1 MAVKREDWQKV
12 YQPRQ
17 GALEARVGQT
27 LRMLDTQTNGR
38 TWVMKKTM
46 ALILAAVLLL
56 GAAAALAAGLI
67 FSDRVDAK
75 TAARQALAGQYG
87 FTPAMEAFFDCE
99 VSGDGR
105 SVVFTPAA
113 DTGAGVEGRL
123 GVYTVTLGKGRQ
135 ATASWSHDGETIG
148 GDLQSPVWDTEL
160 LAAALE
166 RKAAGEEWIDIV
178 LDAEQTT
185 VNVTPE
191 EAIEIARR
199 AATEQFG
206 IDGLRVLED
215 WGAHLYY
222 RGVEKAQKDGKGAKC
237 YQVRFTQENEHG
249 TEYAVSLYANSGEVF
264 ECRRLEEE
272 QDEACDANADYWRA
286 APGSEQA
293 KALAAITPEQAAQL
307 AKDAAAEVYG
317 LSQAQK
323 DSMEWVEDV
332 APSPYAMAGDT
343 PVIQIWLWLW
353 QGGTSAPFAE
363 GDGVY
368 QVEVNAQTGTIESIL
383 YDSTLSGNG

>member
-1 MAVKREDWQKV
+1 MKREDWQRV

-27 LRMLDTQTNGR
+27 LRMLDTQTNER
-38 TWVMKKTM
+38 TWTMKKTM
-46 ALILAAVLLL
+46 ALVLAAVLLL

-67 FSDRVDAK
+67 FSDQVDVK
-75 TAARQALAGQYG
+75 TVARQALAGQYG

-105 SVVFTPAA
+105 TAVFTPAE
-113 DTGAGVEGRL
+113 TGAGIEEKL

-148 GDLQSPVWDTEL
+148 EDTQSPVWDTKL
-160 LAAALE
+160 LAEAIA

-178 LDAEQTT
+178 LDAEQTA

-191 EAIEIARR
+191 EAIAIARR

-206 IDGLRVLED
+206 MDDLKVFED

-222 RGVEKAQKDGKGAKC
+222 RGVEKAEKDGKGAKC
-237 YQVRFTQENEHG
+237 YQVRFMQGDERG

-264 ECRRLEEE
+264 ECRRMEEE
-272 QDEACDANADYWRA
+272 QSEDYDANISWHA

-293 KALAAITPEQAAQL
+293 KALAEITPEQAAQL

-317 LSQAQK
+317 LSPAQK
-323 DSMEWVEDV
+323 DSMEWIDDV

-343 PVIQIWLWLW
+343 PVIQIYLWLW
-353 QGGTSAPFAE
+353 EGGSSAPFVE

-368 QVEVNAQTGTIESIL
+368 QVEVNAQSGTIESIL

>member
-1 MAVKREDWQKV
+1 MKREDWQRV

-27 LRMLDTQTNGR
+27 LRMLDTRTNGR
-38 TWVMKKTM
+38 TWAMKKTM
-46 ALILAAVLLL
+46 ALALAAVLLL

-67 FSDRVDAK
+67 FSDKVDAK

-105 SVVFTPAA
+105 TAVFTPAE
-113 DTGAGVEGRL
+113 TGAGIEERL

-135 ATASWSHDGETIG
+135 VTVSWSHDGETIG
-148 GDLQSPVWDTEL
+148 EDTQSPVWDTGL
-160 LAAALE
+160 LAAAIA

-178 LDAEQTT
+178 LDAEQTA

-191 EAIEIARR
+191 EAIAIARK
-199 AATEQFG
+199 AATEKFG
-206 IDGLRVLED
+206 VDDLKVLED

-222 RGVEKAQKDGKGAKC
+222 RGVEKAKKDSKGAKC
-237 YQVRFTQENEHG
+237 YQVRFTQGDERG

-264 ECRRLEEE
+264 ECRRMEEE
-272 QDEACDANADYWRA
+272 HSEAYDAGINWHA

-293 KALAAITPEQAAQL
+293 QALAKITPEQAAQL

-317 LSQAQK
+317 LSPAQK
-323 DSMEWVEDV
+323 DSMEWIDDV

-343 PVIQIWLWLW
+343 PVIQITLWLW
-353 QGGTSAPFAE
+353 QGGSSAPFVE

>member
-1 MAVKREDWQKV
+1 MKREDWQRV

-17 GALEARVGQT
+17 DALEARVGQT
-27 LRMLDTQTNGR
+27 LRMLDTQNNER
-38 TWVMKKTM
+38 TWTMKKTM
-46 ALILAAVLLL
+46 ALALAAVLLL

-67 FSDRVDAK
+67 LSERVDAK

-87 FTPAMEAFFDCE
+87 FTPEMEAFFDCE
-99 VSGDGR
+99 VSEDGR
-105 SVVFTPAA
+105 TVSFTPAA
-113 DTGAGVEGRL
+113 QTGAGVEGKL
-123 GVYTVTLGKGRQ
+123 GVYTVTLGKGHQ

-148 GDLQSPVWDTEL
+148 EDTQSPVWDTAL

-178 LDAEQTT
+178 LNAEQTA

-191 EAIEIARR
+191 EAIAIARR
-199 AATEQFG
+199 AATEKFG
-206 IDGLRVLED
+206 IDDLMVVED

-222 RGVEKAQKDGKGAKC
+222 RGVEKAEKDGKGAKC
-237 YQVRFTQENEHG
+237 YQVRFTQGDECG

-264 ECRRLEEE
+264 ECRSLEEE
-272 QDEACDANADYWRA
+272 QDVVYDASVSWHA

-293 KALAAITPEQAAQL
+293 KALAEITPEQAAQL
-307 AKDAAAEVYG
+307 AKDAAAEAYG
-317 LSQAQK
+317 LSPAQA
-323 DSMEWVEDV
+323 DSMEWVADV

-343 PVIQIWLWLW
+343 PVIQIYLWLW
-353 QGGTSAPFAE
+353 QGGSSAPFAE

-383 YDSTLSGNG
+383 YDSTLAGNG

>member
-1 MAVKREDWQKV
+1 MKREDWQRV
-12 YQPRQ
+12 YQPRE
-17 GALEARVGQT
+17 GALEMRVRQT
-27 LRMLDTQTNGR
+27 LRTLDTQTNGR
-38 TWVMKKTM
+38 TWKMKKTM
-46 ALILAAVLLL
+46 ALALAAVLLL

-75 TAARQALAGQYG
+75 TAARQVLAWQYG

-105 SVVFTPAA
+105 TVVFTPAA
-113 DTGAGVEGRL
+113 HTGAGIEGKL

-135 ATASWSHDGETIG
+135 AMASWSHDGETIG
-148 GDLQSPVWDTEL
+148 EGTQSPVWDTKL
-160 LAAALE
+160 LAAAIA

-178 LDAEQTT
+178 LDAEQTA

-191 EAIEIARR
+191 EAIEIARK

-206 IDGLRVLED
+206 MDDLKVLED

-222 RGVEKAQKDGKGAKC
+222 RGVEKALKDGKGAKC
-237 YQVRFTQENEHG
+237 YQVRFTQGDERG
-249 TEYAVSLYANSGEVF
+249 TEYTVSLYANSGEVF

-272 QDEACDANADYWRA
+272 QSEVCDANISWRA

-293 KALAAITPEQAAQL
+293 QTLAEITPEQAAQL

-317 LSQAQK
+317 LSPAQK
-323 DSMEWVEDV
+323 DSMEWIDDV

-343 PVIQIWLWLW
+343 PVIQIYLWLW
-353 QGGTSAPFAE
+353 QGGSSAPFVE

>member
-1 MAVKREDWQKV
+1 MKREDWQRV

-27 LRMLDTQTNGR
+27 LRMLDTQTNER
-38 TWVMKKTM
+38 TWTMKKTM
-46 ALILAAVLLL
+46 ALVLAAVLLL

-67 FSDRVDAK
+67 FSDQVDAK
-75 TAARQALAGQYG
+75 TVARQALAGQYG

-105 SVVFTPAA
+105 TAVFTPAE
-113 DTGAGVEGRL
+113 TGAGIEEKL
-123 GVYTVTLGKGRQ
+123 GVYTVTLGKGNR
-135 ATASWSHDGETIG
+135 ATVSWSHDGQTIG
-148 GDLQSPVWDTEL
+148 EGTQSPAWDTKL
-160 LAAALE
+160 LAAAIA

-178 LDAEQTT
+178 LDAEQTA

-191 EAIEIARR
+191 EAIDIARR

-206 IDGLRVLED
+206 VDDLKVLED

-222 RGVEKAQKDGKGAKC
+222 RGVEKAEKDGKGAKC
-237 YQVRFTQENEHG
+237 YQVRFTQGDEHG

-264 ECRRLEEE
+264 ECRRMEEE
-272 QDEACDANADYWRA
+272 QSEDYDANISWHA

-293 KALAAITPEQAAQL
+293 KALAEITPEQAAQL

-317 LSQAQK
+317 LSPAQK
-323 DSMEWVEDV
+323 DSMEWIDDV

-343 PVIQIWLWLW
+343 PVIQIYLWLW
-353 QGGTSAPFAE
+353 ESGPSAPFVE

-368 QVEVNAQTGTIESIL
+368 QVEVNAQTGTIERIL

>member
-1 MAVKREDWQKV
+1 MKREDWQRV

-27 LRMLDTQTNGR
+27 LRMLDTQTNER
-38 TWVMKKTM
+38 IWAMKKTM
-46 ALILAAVLLL
+46 ALALAAVLLL

-67 FSDRVDAK
+67 FSDKVDAK

-99 VSGDGR
+99 VSGDG
-105 SVVFTPAA
+105 STAVVTPAE
-113 DTGAGVEGRL
+113 TGAGIEEKL
-123 GVYTVTLGKGRQ
+123 GVYTVTLGKGNR
-135 ATASWSHDGETIG
+135 ATVSWSHDGETIG
-148 GDLQSPVWDTEL
+148 EDTQSPVWDTGL
-160 LAAALE
+160 LAAAIA

-178 LDAEQTT
+178 LDAEQTA

-191 EAIEIARR
+191 EAIAIARR
-199 AATEQFG
+199 AATEKFG
-206 IDGLRVLED
+206 IDNLEVFED
-215 WGAHLYY
+215 WGAQLYY
-222 RGVEKAQKDGKGAKC
+222 RGVQKAEKDGKGAKC
-237 YQVRFTQENEHG
+237 YQVRFTQGDERG

-264 ECRRLEEE
+264 ECRRMEEE
-272 QDEACDANADYWRA
+272 QSEDYDANISWHA

-293 KALAAITPEQAAQL
+293 KALAEITPEQAAQL

-317 LSQAQK
+317 LSPAQK
-323 DSMEWVEDV
+323 DSMEWIDDV

-343 PVIQIWLWLW
+343 PVIQIYLWLW
-353 QGGTSAPFAE
+353 QGGSSAPFAE

>member
-1 MAVKREDWQKV
+1 M
-12 YQPRQ
+12 
-17 GALEARVGQT
+17 
-27 LRMLDTQTNGR
+27 
-38 TWVMKKTM
+38 
-46 ALILAAVLLL
+46 
-56 GAAAALAAGLI
+56 
-67 FSDRVDAK
+67 
-75 TAARQALAGQYG
+75 
-87 FTPAMEAFFDCE
+87 
-99 VSGDGR
+99 
-105 SVVFTPAA
+105 
-113 DTGAGVEGRL
+113 
-123 GVYTVTLGKGRQ
+123 YTVTLGKGRQ
-135 ATASWSHDGETIG
+135 ATVSWSHDGETIG
-148 GDLQSPVWDTEL
+148 EDTQSPVWDTGL
-160 LAAALE
+160 LAAAIE

-178 LDAEQTT
+178 LDEEQTA

-191 EAIEIARR
+191 EAIAIARR

-206 IDGLRVLED
+206 VDDLKVLED

-222 RGVEKAQKDGKGAKC
+222 RGVEKVKKDGKGAKC
-237 YQVRFTQENEHG
+237 YQVRFTQGDERG

-264 ECRRLEEE
+264 ECMRMEEE

-293 KALAAITPEQAAQL
+293 QALAKITPEQAAQL

-317 LSQAQK
+317 LSPAQK
-323 DSMEWVEDV
+323 DSMEWVDDV

-343 PVIQIWLWLW
+343 PVIQIYLWLW
-353 QGGTSAPFAE
+353 QGGSSAPFVE

>member
-1 MAVKREDWQKV
+1 MAVKREDWQRV

-27 LRMLDTQTNGR
+27 LRMLDTRTNGR
-38 TWVMKKTM
+38 TWTMKKTM
-46 ALILAAVLLL
+46 ALALAAVLLL

-67 FSDRVDAK
+67 FSDQVDAK
-75 TAARQALAGQYG
+75 TAARQALAEQYG

-105 SVVFTPAA
+105 TVVFTPAA
-113 DTGAGVEGRL
+113 DTGAGIEERL

-135 ATASWSHDGETIG
+135 ATTSWSHDGQTIG
-148 GDLQSPVWDTEL
+148 EGTQSPVWDTKL
-160 LAAALE
+160 LATAIA

-178 LDAEQTT
+178 LDAEQTA

-199 AATEQFG
+199 AATEKFG
-206 IDGLRVLED
+206 MDDLKVLED

-222 RGVEKAQKDGKGAKC
+222 RGVEKAEKDGKGAKC
-237 YQVRFTQENEHG
+237 YQVRFTQEDERG

-264 ECRRLEEE
+264 ECRRMEEE
-272 QDEACDANADYWRA
+272 QSEDYDANISWHA

-293 KALAAITPEQAAQL
+293 QALAKITPEQAAQL
-307 AKDAAAEVYG
+307 AKDAAAAVYG
-317 LSQAQK
+317 LSPAQK
-323 DSMEWVEDV
+323 DSMEWIDDV

-343 PVIQIWLWLW
+343 PVIQIYLWLW
-353 QGGTSAPFAE
+353 QGGSSAPFAE
-363 GDGVY
+363 GDGAY
-368 QVEVNAQTGTIESIL
+368 HVEVNAQTGTIESIL

>member
-1 MAVKREDWQKV
+1 MKREDWQRV

-27 LRMLDTQTNGR
+27 LRMLDTRTNGR
-38 TWVMKKTM
+38 TWAMKKTM
-46 ALILAAVLLL
+46 ALALAAVLLL

-67 FSDRVDAK
+67 FSDKVDAK

-105 SVVFTPAA
+105 TAVFTPAE
-113 DTGAGVEGRL
+113 TGAGIEERL

-135 ATASWSHDGETIG
+135 ATVSWSHDGETIG
-148 GDLQSPVWDTEL
+148 EDTQSPVWDTGL
-160 LAAALE
+160 LAAAIE

-178 LDAEQTT
+178 LDAEQTA

-191 EAIEIARR
+191 EAIAIARR
-199 AATEQFG
+199 AATEKFG
-206 IDGLRVLED
+206 IDNLEVFED

-222 RGVEKAQKDGKGAKC
+222 RGVQKAEKDGKGAKC
-237 YQVRFTQENEHG
+237 YQVRFMQGDERG

-264 ECRRLEEE
+264 ECRRMEEE
-272 QDEACDANADYWRA
+272 QSEDYDANISWHA

-293 KALAAITPEQAAQL
+293 KALAEITPEQAAQL

-317 LSQAQK
+317 LSPAQK
-323 DSMEWVEDV
+323 DSMEWIDDV

-343 PVIQIWLWLW
+343 PVIQIYLWLW
-353 QGGTSAPFAE
+353 EGGSSAPFVE

>member
-1 MAVKREDWQKV
+1 MKREDWQRV

-27 LRMLDTQTNGR
+27 LRMLDTRTNGR
-38 TWVMKKTM
+38 TWAMKKTM
-46 ALILAAVLLL
+46 ALALAAVLLL

-67 FSDRVDAK
+67 FSDKVDAK

-105 SVVFTPAA
+105 TVVFTPAA
-113 DTGAGVEGRL
+113 DTGAGVEEKL
-123 GVYTVTLGKGRQ
+123 GVYTVTLGKGNR
-135 ATASWSHDGETIG
+135 ATVSWSHDGETIG
-148 GDLQSPVWDTEL
+148 EGTQSPVWDTGL
-160 LAAALE
+160 LAAAIE

-178 LDAEQTT
+178 LDEEQTA

-191 EAIEIARR
+191 EALAIARK
-199 AATEQFG
+199 AATEKFG
-206 IDGLRVLED
+206 VDDLKVLED

-222 RGVEKAQKDGKGAKC
+222 RGVEKAKKDGKGAKC
-237 YQVRFTQENEHG
+237 YQVRFTQGDERG

-264 ECRRLEEE
+264 ECRRMEEE
-272 QDEACDANADYWRA
+272 QSGAYDANADWHA

-293 KALAAITPEQAAQL
+293 QALAKIMPEQAAQL

-317 LSQAQK
+317 LSPAQK
-323 DSMEWVEDV
+323 DSMEWVDDV

-343 PVIQIWLWLW
+343 PVIQIYLWLW
-353 QGGTSAPFAE
+353 QGGSSAPFVE

>member
-1 MAVKREDWQKV
+1 MKREDWQRV

-27 LRMLDTQTNGR
+27 LRMLDTQTNER
-38 TWVMKKTM
+38 IWAMKKTM
-46 ALILAAVLLL
+46 ALALAAVLLL

-67 FSDRVDAK
+67 FSDKVDAK

-105 SVVFTPAA
+105 TVVFTPAA
-113 DTGAGVEGRL
+113 DTGAGVEEKL
-123 GVYTVTLGKGRQ
+123 GVYTVTLGKGNR
-135 ATASWSHDGETIG
+135 ATVSWSHDGETIG
-148 GDLQSPVWDTEL
+148 EGTQSPVWDTGL
-160 LAAALE
+160 LAAAIE

-178 LDAEQTT
+178 LDAEQTA

-191 EAIEIARR
+191 EAIAIARK
-199 AATEQFG
+199 AATEKFG
-206 IDGLRVLED
+206 VDDLKVLED

-222 RGVEKAQKDGKGAKC
+222 RGVEKAKKDGKGAKC
-237 YQVRFTQENEHG
+237 YQVRFTQGDERG

-264 ECRRLEEE
+264 ECRRMEEE
-272 QDEACDANADYWRA
+272 HSEAYDAGINWHA

-293 KALAAITPEQAAQL
+293 QALAKITPEQAAQL

-317 LSQAQK
+317 LSPAQK
-323 DSMEWVEDV
+323 DSMEWVDDV

-343 PVIQIWLWLW
+343 PVIQIYLWLW
-353 QGGTSAPFAE
+353 QGGSSAPFVE

>member
-1 MAVKREDWQKV
+1 MKREDWQRV

-17 GALEARVGQT
+17 GALEMRVRQT
-27 LRMLDTQTNGR
+27 LRTLDTRVDGR
-38 TWVMKKTM
+38 TWKMKKTM
-46 ALILAAVLLL
+46 ALALAAVLLL

-67 FSDRVDAK
+67 FSDQVDAK
-75 TAARQALAGQYG
+75 TAARQALAGKYG
-87 FTPAMEAFFDCE
+87 FTPAMESFFDCE

-105 SVVFTPAA
+105 TVVFTPAA
-113 DTGAGVEGRL
+113 HTGAGIEGKL
-123 GVYTVTLGKGRQ
+123 GVYTVKIGKGNQ
-135 ATASWSHDGETIG
+135 TTASWSYDGETIG
-148 GDLQSPVWDTEL
+148 EGTQSPVWDTVL
-160 LAAALE
+160 LAAAIE

-178 LDAEQTT
+178 LDEEQTA

-191 EAIEIARR
+191 EAIEIACK
-199 AATEQFG
+199 AATERFG
-206 IDGLRVLED
+206 VDDLKVLED

-222 RGVEKAQKDGKGAKC
+222 RGVEKAEKDGKGAKC
-237 YQVRFTQENEHG
+237 YQVRFTQGDERG

-264 ECRRLEEE
+264 ECRTLKEERS
-272 QDEACDANADYWRA
+272 EAYDANADWHA

-293 KALAAITPEQAAQL
+293 KALAEITPEQAAQL

-317 LSQAQK
+317 LSPAQK
-323 DSMEWVEDV
+323 DSMEWIDDV

-353 QGGTSAPFAE
+353 EGGSSAPFVE

-368 QVEVNAQTGTIESIL
+368 QVDVNAQTGTIERIL

>member
-1 MAVKREDWQKV
+1 MKREDWQRV

-17 GALEARVGQT
+17 GVLEARVGQT
-27 LRMLDTQTNGR
+27 LRMLDTRTNGR
-38 TWVMKKTM
+38 TWAMKKTM
-46 ALILAAVLLL
+46 ALALAAVLLL

-67 FSDRVDAK
+67 FSDKVDAK

-105 SVVFTPAA
+105 TAVFTPAE
-113 DTGAGVEGRL
+113 TGAGIEEKL
-123 GVYTVTLGKGRQ
+123 GVYTVTLGKGNR
-135 ATASWSHDGETIG
+135 ATVSWSHDGETIG
-148 GDLQSPVWDTEL
+148 EDTQSPVWDTGL
-160 LAAALE
+160 LAAAIA

-178 LDAEQTT
+178 LDAEQTA

-191 EAIEIARR
+191 EAIAIARK
-199 AATEQFG
+199 AATEKFG
-206 IDGLRVLED
+206 VDDLKVLED

-222 RGVEKAQKDGKGAKC
+222 RGVEKAKKDSKGAKC
-237 YQVRFTQENEHG
+237 YQVRFTQGDERG
-249 TEYAVSLYANSGEVF
+249 TEYAVSLYANTGEVF
-264 ECRRLEEE
+264 ECRRMEEE
-272 QDEACDANADYWRA
+272 HSEAYDANIGWHA

-293 KALAAITPEQAAQL
+293 KALAEITPEQAAQL

-317 LSQAQK
+317 LSPAQK
-323 DSMEWVEDV
+323 DSMEWIDDV

-343 PVIQIWLWLW
+343 PVIQIYLWLW
-353 QGGTSAPFAE
+353 EGGSSAPFVE

-368 QVEVNAQTGTIESIL
+368 QVEVNAQSGTIESIL

>member
-1 MAVKREDWQKV
+1 MKREDWQRV

-27 LRMLDTQTNGR
+27 LRMLDTQTNER
-38 TWVMKKTM
+38 TWTMKKTM
-46 ALILAAVLLL
+46 ALVLAAVLLL

-105 SVVFTPAA
+105 TAVFTPAE
-113 DTGAGVEGRL
+113 TGAGIEEKL
-123 GVYTVTLGKGRQ
+123 GVYTVTLGKGNR
-135 ATASWSHDGETIG
+135 ATVSWSHDGETIG
-148 GDLQSPVWDTEL
+148 EDTQSPVWDTGL
-160 LAAALE
+160 LAAAIA

-178 LDAEQTT
+178 LDAEQTA

-191 EAIEIARR
+191 EAIAIARK
-199 AATEQFG
+199 AATEKFG
-206 IDGLRVLED
+206 VDDLKVLED

-222 RGVEKAQKDGKGAKC
+222 RGVEKAKKDSKGAKC
-237 YQVRFTQENEHG
+237 YQVRFTQGDERG

-264 ECRRLEEE
+264 ECRRMEEE
-272 QDEACDANADYWRA
+272 HSEAYDAGINWHA

-293 KALAAITPEQAAQL
+293 QALAKITPEQAAQL

-317 LSQAQK
+317 LSPAQK
-323 DSMEWVEDV
+323 DSMEWIDDV

-343 PVIQIWLWLW
+343 PVIQIYLWLW
-353 QGGTSAPFAE
+353 QGGSSAPFAE

-383 YDSTLSGNG
+383 YDSTLSSNG

>member
-1 MAVKREDWQKV
+1 MKREDWQRV

-27 LRMLDTQTNGR
+27 LRMLDTQTNER
-38 TWVMKKTM
+38 TWTMKKTM
-46 ALILAAVLLL
+46 ALVLAAVLLL

-105 SVVFTPAA
+105 TAVFTPAE
-113 DTGAGVEGRL
+113 TGAGIEEKL
-123 GVYTVTLGKGRQ
+123 GVYTVTLGKGNR
-135 ATASWSHDGETIG
+135 ATVSWSHDGETIG
-148 GDLQSPVWDTEL
+148 EDTQSPVWDTGL
-160 LAAALE
+160 LAAAIA

-178 LDAEQTT
+178 LDAEQTA

-191 EAIEIARR
+191 EAIAIARK
-199 AATEQFG
+199 AATEKFG
-206 IDGLRVLED
+206 VDDLKVLED

-222 RGVEKAQKDGKGAKC
+222 RGVEKAKKDSKGAKC
-237 YQVRFTQENEHG
+237 YQVRFTQGDERG

-264 ECRRLEEE
+264 ECRRMEEE
-272 QDEACDANADYWRA
+272 HSEAYDAGINWHAT
-286 APGSEQA
+286 PGSEQA
-293 KALAAITPEQAAQL
+293 QALAKITPEQAAQL

-317 LSQAQK
+317 LSPAQK
-323 DSMEWVEDV
+323 DSMEWIDDV

-343 PVIQIWLWLW
+343 PVIQIYLWLW
-353 QGGTSAPFAE
+353 QGGSSAPFAE

-383 YDSTLSGNG
+383 YDSTLSSNG

>member
-1 MAVKREDWQKV
+1 MKREDWQRV

-27 LRMLDTQTNGR
+27 LRMLDTQTNER
-38 TWVMKKTM
+38 IWAMKKTM
-46 ALILAAVLLL
+46 ALALAAVLLL

-67 FSDRVDAK
+67 FSDKVDAK

-105 SVVFTPAA
+105 TVVFTPAA
-113 DTGAGVEGRL
+113 DTGAGVEEKL
-123 GVYTVTLGKGRQ
+123 GVYTVTLGKGNR
-135 ATASWSHDGETIG
+135 ATVSWSHDGETIG
-148 GDLQSPVWDTEL
+148 EDTQSPVWDTGL
-160 LAAALE
+160 LAAAIE

-178 LDAEQTT
+178 LDAEQTA

-191 EAIEIARR
+191 EAIAIARR

-206 IDGLRVLED
+206 VDDLKVLED

-222 RGVEKAQKDGKGAKC
+222 RGVEKVKKDGKGAKC
-237 YQVRFTQENEHG
+237 YQVRFTQGDERG

-264 ECRRLEEE
+264 ECRRMEEE
-272 QDEACDANADYWRA
+272 HSEAYDAGINWHA

-293 KALAAITPEQAAQL
+293 QALAKITPEQAAQL

-317 LSQAQK
+317 LRPAQK
-323 DSMEWVEDV
+323 DSMEWIDDV

-343 PVIQIWLWLW
+343 PVIQIYLWLW
-353 QGGTSAPFAE
+353 EGGSSAPFVE

-368 QVEVNAQTGTIESIL
+368 QVEVNAQSGTIESIL

>member
-1 MAVKREDWQKV
+1 MKREDWQRV

-17 GALEARVGQT
+17 GVLEARVGQT
-27 LRMLDTQTNGR
+27 LRMLDTRTNGR
-38 TWVMKKTM
+38 TWAMKKTM
-46 ALILAAVLLL
+46 ALALAAVLLL

-67 FSDRVDAK
+67 FSDKVDAK

-105 SVVFTPAA
+105 TAVFTPAE
-113 DTGAGVEGRL
+113 TGAGIEERL

-135 ATASWSHDGETIG
+135 ATVSWSHDGETIG
-148 GDLQSPVWDTEL
+148 EGTQSPVWDTGL
-160 LAAALE
+160 LAAAIE

-178 LDAEQTT
+178 LDAEQTA

-191 EAIEIARR
+191 EAIAIARR
-199 AATEQFG
+199 AATEKFG
-206 IDGLRVLED
+206 IDNLEVFED

-222 RGVEKAQKDGKGAKC
+222 RGVQKAEKDGKGAKC
-237 YQVRFTQENEHG
+237 YQVRFMQGDERG

-264 ECRRLEEE
+264 ECRRMEEE
-272 QDEACDANADYWRA
+272 QSEDYDANISWHA

-293 KALAAITPEQAAQL
+293 KALAEITPEQAAQL

-317 LSQAQK
+317 LRPAQK
-323 DSMEWVEDV
+323 DSMEWIDDV

-343 PVIQIWLWLW
+343 PVIQIYLWLW
-353 QGGTSAPFAE
+353 EGGSSAPFVE

-368 QVEVNAQTGTIESIL
+368 QVEVNAQSGTIESIL

>member
-1 MAVKREDWQKV
+1 MKREDWQRV

-27 LRMLDTQTNGR
+27 LRMLDTQTNER
-38 TWVMKKTM
+38 IWAMKKTM
-46 ALILAAVLLL
+46 ALALAAVLLL

-67 FSDRVDAK
+67 FSDKVDAK

-105 SVVFTPAA
+105 TAVFTPAE
-113 DTGAGVEGRL
+113 TGAGIEERL

-135 ATASWSHDGETIG
+135 ATVSWSHDGETIG
-148 GDLQSPVWDTEL
+148 EGTQSLVWDTGL
-160 LAAALE
+160 LAAAIE

-178 LDAEQTT
+178 LDAEQTA

-191 EAIEIARR
+191 EAIAIARR
-199 AATEQFG
+199 AATEKFG
-206 IDGLRVLED
+206 IDNLEVFED

-222 RGVEKAQKDGKGAKC
+222 RGVQKAEKDGKGAKC
-237 YQVRFTQENEHG
+237 YQVRFMQGDERG

-264 ECRRLEEE
+264 ECRRMEEE
-272 QDEACDANADYWRA
+272 QSEDYDANISWHA

-293 KALAAITPEQAAQL
+293 KALAEITPEQAAQL

-317 LSQAQK
+317 LRPAQK
-323 DSMEWVEDV
+323 DSMEWIDDV

-343 PVIQIWLWLW
+343 PVIQIYLWLW
-353 QGGTSAPFAE
+353 QGGSSAPFAE

>member
-1 MAVKREDWQKV
+1 MKREDWQRV

-27 LRMLDTQTNGR
+27 LRMLDTRTNGR
-38 TWVMKKTM
+38 TWAMKKTM
-46 ALILAAVLLL
+46 ALALAAVLLL

-67 FSDRVDAK
+67 FSDKVDAK

-105 SVVFTPAA
+105 TAVFTPAE
-113 DTGAGVEGRL
+113 TGAGIEERL

-135 ATASWSHDGETIG
+135 ATVSWSHDGETIG
-148 GDLQSPVWDTEL
+148 EGTQSPVWDTGL
-160 LAAALE
+160 LAAAIE

-178 LDAEQTT
+178 LDAEQTA

-191 EAIEIARR
+191 EAIAIARR
-199 AATEQFG
+199 AATEKFG
-206 IDGLRVLED
+206 IDNLEVFED

-222 RGVEKAQKDGKGAKC
+222 RGVQKAEKDGKGAKC
-237 YQVRFTQENEHG
+237 YQVRFMQGDERG

-264 ECRRLEEE
+264 ECRRMEEE
-272 QDEACDANADYWRA
+272 QSEDYDANISWHA

-293 KALAAITPEQAAQL
+293 KALAEITPEQAAQL

-317 LSQAQK
+317 LRPAQK
-323 DSMEWVEDV
+323 DSMEWIDDV

-343 PVIQIWLWLW
+343 PVIQIYLWLW
-353 QGGTSAPFAE
+353 EGGSSAPFVE

-368 QVEVNAQTGTIESIL
+368 QVEVNAQSGTIESIL

>member
-1 MAVKREDWQKV
+1 MKREDWQRV

-27 LRMLDTQTNGR
+27 LRMLDTRTKGR
-38 TWVMKKTM
+38 TWTMKKTM
-46 ALILAAVLLL
+46 ALALAAVLLL

-67 FSDRVDAK
+67 FSDKVDAK
-75 TAARQALAGQYG
+75 TAARQALAEQYG

-105 SVVFTPAA
+105 TVVFTPAA
-113 DTGAGVEGRL
+113 DTGAGIEEKL
-123 GVYTVTLGKGRQ
+123 GVYTVTLGKGRR

-148 GDLQSPVWDTEL
+148 ESTQSPVWDTKL
-160 LAAALE
+160 LAAAIE

-178 LDAEQTT
+178 LDAEQTA

-206 IDGLRVLED
+206 MDDLKVLED

-222 RGVEKAQKDGKGAKC
+222 RGVEKAEKDGKGAKC
-237 YQVRFTQENEHG
+237 YQVRFTQGNERG
-249 TEYAVSLYANSGEVF
+249 TEYAVSLYANTGEVF
-264 ECRRLEEE
+264 ECRTLEAERG
-272 QDEACDANADYWRA
+272 AAYNANVGWHA

-293 KALAAITPEQAAQL
+293 KALAEITPEQAAQL
-307 AKDAAAEVYG
+307 AMDAAAEVYG
-317 LSQAQK
+317 LSPAQK
-323 DSMEWVEDV
+323 DSMEWVDDV

-343 PVIQIWLWLW
+343 PVIQIYLWLW
-353 QGGTSAPFAE
+353 QGGSSAPFVD

>member
-1 MAVKREDWQKV
+1 MKREDWQRV

-27 LRMLDTQTNGR
+27 LRMLDTQTNER
-38 TWVMKKTM
+38 IWAMKKTM
-46 ALILAAVLLL
+46 ALALAAVLLL

-67 FSDRVDAK
+67 FSDKVDAK

-105 SVVFTPAA
+105 TAVFTPAE
-113 DTGAGVEGRL
+113 TGAGIEEKL
-123 GVYTVTLGKGRQ
+123 GVYTVTLGKGNR
-135 ATASWSHDGETIG
+135 ATVSWSHDGETIG
-148 GDLQSPVWDTEL
+148 EDTQSPVWDTGL
-160 LAAALE
+160 LAAAIA

-178 LDAEQTT
+178 LDAEQTA

-191 EAIEIARR
+191 EAIAIARR
-199 AATEQFG
+199 AATEKFG
-206 IDGLRVLED
+206 IDNLEVFED
-215 WGAHLYY
+215 WGAQLYY
-222 RGVEKAQKDGKGAKC
+222 RGVQKAEKDGKGAKC
-237 YQVRFTQENEHG
+237 YQVRFMQGDERG

-264 ECRRLEEE
+264 ECRRMEEE
-272 QDEACDANADYWRA
+272 QSEDYDANISWHA

-293 KALAAITPEQAAQL
+293 KALAEITPEQAAQL

-317 LSQAQK
+317 LSPAQK
-323 DSMEWVEDV
+323 DSMEWIDDV

-343 PVIQIWLWLW
+343 PVIQIYLWLW
-353 QGGTSAPFAE
+353 QGGSSAPFAE

>member
-1 MAVKREDWQKV
+1 MRREDWQKV
-12 YQPRQ
+12 YQPRE

-27 LRMLDTQTNGR
+27 LRMLDTQTDGR
-38 TWVMKKTM
+38 TWTMKKTM
-46 ALILAAVLLL
+46 ALALAAVLLL

-67 FSDRVDAK
+67 FSDKVDAET
-75 TAARQALAGQYG
+75 TAWQALAGQYG

-105 SVVFTPAA
+105 TAFFTPA
-113 DTGAGVEGRL
+113 DNMGAGIEEKL

-148 GDLQSPVWDTEL
+148 EDTQSPVWDTKL
-160 LAAALE
+160 LAAAIE

-178 LDAEQTT
+178 LDAEQTA

-199 AATEQFG
+199 AATDKYG
-206 IDGLRVLED
+206 MDDLKVLED

-222 RGVEKAQKDGKGAKC
+222 RGVEKAEKDGKGAKC
-237 YQVRFTQENEHG
+237 YQVRFTQGDERG

-272 QDEACDANADYWRA
+272 QSENNDASISWRA

-293 KALAAITPEQAAQL
+293 QALAKITPEQAAQL

-317 LSQAQK
+317 LSPAQK
-323 DSMEWVEDV
+323 DSMEWVDDV

-343 PVIQIWLWLW
+343 PVIQIYLWLW

-363 GDGVY
+363 GDGAY
-368 QVEVNAQTGTIESIL
+368 YVEVNAQTGTIESIL

>member
-1 MAVKREDWQKV
+1 MKREDWQKV
-12 YQPRQ
+12 YQPRY

-27 LRMLDTQTNGR
+27 LRTLDTRTDGR
-38 TWVMKKTM
+38 IWTMKRTM
-46 ALILAAVLLL
+46 ALALAAVLLL

-67 FSDRVDAK
+67 FSDKVDAK
-75 TAARQALAGQYG
+75 TAARQALTGQYG
-87 FTPAMEAFFDCE
+87 FTPEMEAFFDCT
-99 VSGDGR
+99 VSEDGHT
-105 SVVFTPAA
+105 VVFTPAA
-113 DTGAGVEGRL
+113 DTGAGIEEKL

-148 GDLQSPVWDTEL
+148 ESTQSPVWDTAL
-160 LAAALE
+160 LASAIA
-166 RKAAGEEWIDIV
+166 RKASGEEWIDIV
-178 LDAEQTT
+178 LDGEQTA

-191 EAIEIARR
+191 EAIAIARK
-199 AATEQFG
+199 AAMEKFG
-206 IDGLRVLED
+206 IDNLEIFED

-222 RGVEKAQKDGKGAKC
+222 RGVQKAEKDGKGAKC
-237 YQVRFTQENEHG
+237 YQVRFAQGNERG
-249 TEYAVSLYANSGEVF
+249 TTYSVSLYANTGEVF
-264 ECRRLEEE
+264 ECSRLEEE
-272 QDEACDANADYWRA
+272 RGEACDASVSWHA

-293 KALAAITPEQAAQL
+293 KALAQITPEQAMQL

-317 LSQAQK
+317 LSPVQK
-323 DSMEWVEDV
+323 DSMEWIDDV

-343 PVIQIWLWLW
+343 PVIQIYLWLW
-353 QGGTSAPFAE
+353 EDGSSAPFVP

>member
-1 MAVKREDWQKV
+1 MRREDWQKV
-12 YQPRQ
+12 YQPRE

-38 TWVMKKTM
+38 TWTMKKTM
-46 ALILAAVLLL
+46 ALALAAVLLL

-67 FSDRVDAK
+67 FSDKVDAET
-75 TAARQALAGQYG
+75 TAWQALAGQYG

-105 SVVFTPAA
+105 TVVFTPAA
-113 DTGAGVEGRL
+113 DTGAGVEEKL
-123 GVYTVTLGKGRQ
+123 GVYTVTLGKGNR
-135 ATASWSHDGETIG
+135 ATVSWSHDGETIG
-148 GDLQSPVWDTEL
+148 EGTQSPVWDTGL
-160 LAAALE
+160 LAAAIE

-178 LDAEQTT
+178 LDAEQTA
-185 VNVTPE
+185 VNVTPD
-191 EAIEIARR
+191 EAIAIARR
-199 AATEQFG
+199 AATEKFG
-206 IDGLRVLED
+206 MDDLKVLED

-222 RGVEKAQKDGKGAKC
+222 RGVEKAEKDGKGAKC
-237 YQVRFTQENEHG
+237 YQVRFTQGDGRG

-272 QDEACDANADYWRA
+272 QSENYDASISWRA

-293 KALAAITPEQAAQL
+293 QALATITPEQAAQL

-317 LSQAQK
+317 LSPAQK
-323 DSMEWVEDV
+323 DSMEWVDDV

-343 PVIQIWLWLW
+343 PVIQIYLWLW
-353 QGGTSAPFAE
+353 QGGSSAPVVE

>member
-1 MAVKREDWQKV
+1 MKREDWQRV

-27 LRMLDTQTNGR
+27 LRMLDTQNNGR
-38 TWVMKKTM
+38 TWTMKKTM
-46 ALILAAVLLL
+46 ALALAAVLLL

-67 FSDRVDAK
+67 FSDQMDAK

-87 FTPAMEAFFDCE
+87 FTSTMEAFFDCE
-99 VSGDGR
+99 VSEDGR
-105 SVVFTPAA
+105 TVVFTPAA
-113 DTGAGVEGRL
+113 HTGAGVEEKL

-135 ATASWSHDGETIG
+135 ATVSWSHDGETIG
-148 GDLQSPVWDTEL
+148 KDTQSPVWDTAL
-160 LAAALE
+160 LASAIA

-178 LDAEQTT
+178 LDAEQTA

-191 EAIEIARR
+191 EAIAIARR

-206 IDGLRVLED
+206 VDDLKVLED

-222 RGVEKAQKDGKGAKC
+222 RGVQKAEKDGKGAKC
-237 YQVRFTQENEHG
+237 YQVRFMQGDERG

-264 ECRRLEEE
+264 ECRRMEEE
-272 QDEACDANADYWRA
+272 QSEVCDASISWRA

-293 KALAAITPEQAAQL
+293 QALAKITPEQAAQL

-317 LSQAQK
+317 LSPAQK
-323 DSMEWVEDV
+323 DSMEWIDDV

-343 PVIQIWLWLW
+343 PVIQIYLWLW
-353 QGGTSAPFAE
+353 QGGSSAPFVE

-368 QVEVNAQTGTIESIL
+368 QVEVNAQTGTIERIL

>member
-1 MAVKREDWQKV
+1 MKREDWQRV

-27 LRMLDTQTNGR
+27 LRMLDTQTNER
-38 TWVMKKTM
+38 TWTMKKTM
-46 ALILAAVLLL
+46 ALVLAAVLLL

-105 SVVFTPAA
+105 TAVFTPAE
-113 DTGAGVEGRL
+113 TGAGIEEKL
-123 GVYTVTLGKGRQ
+123 GVYTVTLGKGNR
-135 ATASWSHDGETIG
+135 ATVSWSHDGETIG
-148 GDLQSPVWDTEL
+148 EDTQSPVWDTGL
-160 LAAALE
+160 LAAAIA

-178 LDAEQTT
+178 LDAEQTA

-191 EAIEIARR
+191 EAIAIARK
-199 AATEQFG
+199 AATEKFG
-206 IDGLRVLED
+206 VDDLKVLED

-222 RGVEKAQKDGKGAKC
+222 RGVEKAKKDSKGAKC
-237 YQVRFTQENEHG
+237 YQVRFTQGDERG

-264 ECRRLEEE
+264 ECRRMEEE
-272 QDEACDANADYWRA
+272 HSEAYDAGINWHA

-293 KALAAITPEQAAQL
+293 QALAKITPEQAAQL

-317 LSQAQK
+317 LSPAQK
-323 DSMEWVEDV
+323 DSMEWIDDV

-343 PVIQIWLWLW
+343 PVIQIYLWLW
-353 QGGTSAPFAE
+353 EGGSSAPFVE

-368 QVEVNAQTGTIESIL
+368 QVEVNAQSGTIESIL